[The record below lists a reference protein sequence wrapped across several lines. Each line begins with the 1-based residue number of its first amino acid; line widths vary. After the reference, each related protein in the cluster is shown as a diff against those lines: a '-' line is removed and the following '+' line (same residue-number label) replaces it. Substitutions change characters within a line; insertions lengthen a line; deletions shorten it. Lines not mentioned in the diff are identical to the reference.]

1 MANNKFYA
9 VKVGRNPGIYKTW
22 DSCKEQVNG
31 YQGADYKA
39 FTNLDDAE
47 NYINDECI
55 NEQEVSKNNSSIEDI
70 NTDIEEKINNLS
82 DDEVIAFVDGSYNKE
97 AEKVGFGVIIIGKGR
112 EISSYYNSFDGKKDK
127 GLIQLRNVVGELKG
141 VEEALDVATNNNIK
155 HISIYYDYEGIE
167 KWVTGEWKAKKEITK
182 KYSEKVQEKKKIID
196 IEFVKI
202 PAHSGVYFNEEADR
216 LAKNSILAKGHKTYK
231 DGSVYFVGHT
241 VEDWKE
247 IVDYINSEAE
257 SLEKGVESIIIAE
270 NVISD
275 TKTRLVISD
284 KKNKVSINIYQNKK
298 SYVQGKQSVLFQK
311 IIATSISF
319 LTNGQTVVETLN
331 SYHALPV
338 KKEELEQQF
347 EKMLPNYRDKYNDKI
362 YSTLLSAI
370 YNTMLTGYMPDY
382 TCLVTPI
389 FRSYE
394 YYLHKILNA
403 KMGLKTTRD
412 NGTNNSGYFE
422 KKAIGVYECNSSAK
436 DKLSKDQLDFLNK
449 FYSNYNSVRH
459 RYSHWS
465 ADDVDTAVIDNIA
478 QARELIEKGLN
489 LINEYYKLF

>member
-1 MANNKFYA
+1 M
-9 VKVGRNPGIYKTW
+9 
-22 DSCKEQVNG
+22 
-31 YQGADYKA
+31 
-39 FTNLDDAE
+39 
-47 NYINDECI
+47 
-55 NEQEVSKNNSSIEDI
+55 
-70 NTDIEEKINNLS
+70 
-82 DDEVIAFVDGSYNKE
+82 
-97 AEKVGFGVIIIGKGR
+97 
-112 EISSYYNSFDGKKDK
+112 
-127 GLIQLRNVVGELKG
+127 
-141 VEEALDVATNNNIK
+141 
-155 HISIYYDYEGIE
+155 
-167 KWVTGEWKAKKEITK
+167 
-182 KYSEKVQEKKKIID
+182 
-196 IEFVKI
+196 
-202 PAHSGVYFNEEADR
+202 
-216 LAKNSILAKGHKTYK
+216 
-231 DGSVYFVGHT
+231 
-241 VEDWKE
+241 
-247 IVDYINSEAE
+247 
-257 SLEKGVESIIIAE
+257 ESIIIAE

-412 NGTNNSGYFE
+412 NGTNNFGYFE

-436 DKLSKDQLDFLNK
+436 DKLSKDQLYFLNK

>member
-1 MANNKFYA
+1 M
-9 VKVGRNPGIYKTW
+9 
-22 DSCKEQVNG
+22 
-31 YQGADYKA
+31 
-39 FTNLDDAE
+39 
-47 NYINDECI
+47 
-55 NEQEVSKNNSSIEDI
+55 
-70 NTDIEEKINNLS
+70 
-82 DDEVIAFVDGSYNKE
+82 
-97 AEKVGFGVIIIGKGR
+97 
-112 EISSYYNSFDGKKDK
+112 
-127 GLIQLRNVVGELKG
+127 
-141 VEEALDVATNNNIK
+141 
-155 HISIYYDYEGIE
+155 
-167 KWVTGEWKAKKEITK
+167 
-182 KYSEKVQEKKKIID
+182 KIID

-412 NGTNNSGYFE
+412 NGTNNFGYFE